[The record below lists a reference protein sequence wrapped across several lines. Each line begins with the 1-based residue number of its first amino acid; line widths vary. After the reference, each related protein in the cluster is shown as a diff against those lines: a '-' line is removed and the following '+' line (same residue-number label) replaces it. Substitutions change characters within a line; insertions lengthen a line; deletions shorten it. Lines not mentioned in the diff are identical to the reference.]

1 MDQTRKRR
9 LTNRKN
15 GLPQGKVK
23 RAEEPEDVKAADSR
37 DDSESTVSHR
47 RFTKIRVSSPQSDT
61 AGQEQHTECSKT
73 SEDDV
78 EKALVITFDKEQGGT
93 RLVGRRK
100 AMRRKREMCDEEDSQ
115 QEEGDDEI
123 QPDLEIDRELDREL
137 ENKSRQHKLTSAN
150 VRSII
155 HEVITNEHVVA
166 MMKAAI
172 NETEPISV
180 FEPKMTRSK
189 LKEVVEKG
197 VVIPAWNI
205 SPIKKQTEVKKGTQ
219 FVDIPLEEEDSSDE
233 EYQPDEEDEDETAE
247 ETFLE
252 SDLESTASSPR
263 GSRVNL
269 HRSHSEYEE
278 DMTGNSRLSL
288 RRSRHLTVAVAPMG
302 PPPPPP
308 APSRAPPDC
317 SFLEKLH
324 AVDEELAISTDC
336 IEPYQSLSSTNGDE
350 SLISLRTRSKR
361 PLRDVPLGRLEAE
374 LRAPD
379 FTPDMYEFGSAL
391 EDREWTHWLQGL
403 MISDMENE
411 EEGDD
416 EDDPE
421 YNFLADIDEPDV
433 EDYRNDKAVRI
444 TKKEVNDLMDELF
457 DAFQDE
463 LGGQDEECH
472 EEEEEKDEDEN
483 PPQEPPAILENIQ
496 YEDPL
501 ADVMK
506 QRYRTVREQL
516 AALRKHKALL
526 ESKGVTVP
534 LPCPQRPTSSLTPM
548 ILSAAQKLQLQQQ
561 IQQHVQLLTQ
571 VNMLS
576 SSVKGLET
584 EASTSKQFLL
594 ELQMFAQ
601 RGEQSHGPVQPGFSS
616 IFSASN
622 LQGAISLLE
631 ELEQSP
637 RRDHSAPS
645 PCFPGSQFP
654 AHLTWLMA
662 TRPVFLYLELL
673 PTVPLRP
680 TRFRG
685 PFTSAEDYLVVLG
698 HKHLRSTLHP
708 LQMTCRYLLAARS
721 FVRLK
726 SHIRD
731 ACQKPFPSVIKTYF
745 MAGKCPPMPLA
756 CKRVSPCEQR
766 PPVER
771 EKSLMPDWLKKNL
784 KIINEHVRNY
794 NQPSGNSQFQTTTS
808 AKSTTPTE
816 EANEPPGLHC
826 RFPPGTRYPPR
837 LPEDLSR
844 ALEASSKKKK
854 DKPSES
860 SRPSKPTLSAKELEE
875 VLSQLPPILPKA
887 STVASPSLSH
897 PPHLS
902 QGPGPQFQTVPLRTE
917 PNPCPSA
924 NGAINCPIERPI
936 IAPKVPPMVQ
946 SHGGVVVTLPTAPV
960 TTELNSLRIVP
971 VKNAVEM
978 PMGISGAPK
987 VAQIVANQGKVLITL
1002 PTAATNAPQLSSPSS
1017 RHVTVNQTGPLVASN
1032 VVTAIPAGSSQGGL
1046 IISLPPPPVPKA
1058 IICPTPIMKTSPASV
1073 PLAKDHISQRYG
1085 TLLKLIPRDSA
1096 FLASP
1101 KQTSGSQKPLNRFLL
1116 LPPGYVLARNNLGHQ
1131 IVKRVVDQNCKQVS
1145 APEGKQNRNEKTSDN
1160 STDGLQGGPLEMSS
1174 IQGTLSSIDCLQ
1186 EITEEE
1192 ELNNHDGGMVEN
1204 EVEEDGGE
1212 KDFREL
1218 FLMLS
1223 ESSGSPAASIEEE
1236 DRDMEVV
1243 LERKL
1248 EKQKEKER
1256 KGSSR
1261 WTGEEEIG
1269 GDHVSEVGSVPE
1281 LQKKV
1286 SRTGLEQHEGVHRA
1300 YTQEMDVERAFVLYN
1315 DTLDDDPH
1323 RDAKDVA
1330 FAQAYLEKVHE
1341 VLQAV
1346 PGKLKEFLG
1355 VLSEFE
1361 KDPESRTSLE
1371 LLRRL
1376 KPMLADW
1383 PELLRDFA
1391 AFLHPDQARECGLLA
1406 EQQAFERSKRF
1417 LRQLE
1422 RTFGEQS
1429 ALYTKVVHILQGAPS
1444 WDLAGSRE
1452 MKAQISSLF
1461 CDHTDLLE
1469 EFWVFFKQ
1477 LYPQVQLHSE
1487 QNADHLSSVETI
1499 QGLKG
1504 SQSCPPIRTLSPERK
1519 VEPHKT
1525 AIKHRRMRD
1534 KHVQT
1539 EVKKHNARR
1548 SNVATELDSEVDE
1561 GSSSVDNQP
1570 SSFKCM
1576 ENSVCAKNIL
1586 HSPNGKKVVLWTREA
1601 DRVILTTCRQ
1611 RGAKKATFRAIA
1623 AQLGNKTTKEVLERF
1638 QDLIKLYH
1646 KSSKLPHTSQSDME
1660 DQSSTTE
1667 NEPDRK
1673 YDCVEQ

>member
-9 LTNRKN
+9 ITNRKT

-23 RAEEPEDVKAADSR
+23 RVEEPEDVKAADSR
-37 DDSESTVSHR
+37 DDSETTVSHR

-61 AGQEQHTECSKT
+61 AGREQHTECSKT

-100 AMRRKREMCDEEDSQ
+100 MTRRKRDTCDEEDSQ

-123 QPDLEIDRELDREL
+123 HPELEIDRELDREL
-137 ENKSRQHKLTSAN
+137 ENKSRQHNLTSAN

-172 NETEPISV
+172 NETEPIPV

-205 SPIKKQTEVKKGTQ
+205 SPIKKQTEKGTQ

-233 EYQPDEEDEDETAE
+233 EYRPDEEEEDETAE

-252 SDLESTASSPR
+252 SDLESTSSSPR

-288 RRSRHLTVAVAPMG
+288 RRSRHLTVGVAPMG

-324 AVDEELAISTDC
+324 AVDEELAISTDF
-336 IEPYQSLSSTNGDE
+336 IEPYQSLTSTNADE

-379 FTPDMYEFGSAL
+379 FTPDMYEFGSGL
-391 EDREWTHWLQGL
+391 EDRVWTHWLQGL
-403 MISDMENE
+403 MTSDMENE

-444 TKKEVNDLMDELF
+444 TKKEVNDLMDEIF

-463 LGGQDEECH
+463 IGGQDEECH
-472 EEEEEKDEDEN
+472 EEEEEKEEEES

-516 AALRKHKALL
+516 AALRKRKALL
-526 ESKGVTVP
+526 ESKGVH
-534 LPCPQRPTSSLTPM
+534 LPYRQCPTSSLTPM

-571 VNMLS
+571 VNMLC
-576 SSVKGLET
+576 SSVNGLET

-601 RGEQSHGPVQPGFSS
+601 RGEQSHGPVQPGFIS
-616 IFSASN
+616 IFSVSN

-637 RRDHSAPS
+637 RQDPSDPS
-645 PCFPGSQFP
+645 PCFPGSKFP

-673 PTVPLRP
+673 PVVPLRL
-680 TRFRG
+680 TRFKG
-685 PFTSAEDYLVVLG
+685 PFTSAENCLVVLG

-726 SHIRD
+726 SHIQD

-784 KIINEHVRNY
+784 KLINEHVRNY
-794 NQPSGNSQFQTTTS
+794 NQPSGIFQFQTTTS
-808 AKSTTPTE
+808 AESTTPTE

-826 RFPPGTRYPPR
+826 SVPPGTRYPPR
-837 LPEDLSR
+837 LPEDLSQ
-844 ALEASSKKKK
+844 ALKLLASSKKKK
-854 DKPSES
+854 VKPSES
-860 SRPSKPTLSAKELEE
+860 SRPSKPPLSAKELEE
-875 VLSQLPPILPKA
+875 VLSQLPAILPKA
-887 STVASPSLSH
+887 STVACPSLSH
-897 PPHLS
+897 TPHLS
-902 QGPGPQFQTVPLRTE
+902 QGSSSQFQTVPLRPE
-917 PNPCPSA
+917 LNPCSSA
-924 NGAINCPIERPI
+924 NGAIHCPIERPI
-936 IAPKVPPMVQ
+936 IAPKVPLMGQ

-978 PMGISGAPK
+978 PIGISGAAN
-987 VAQIVANQGKVLITL
+987 VAQIVATQGKVLITL
-1002 PTAATNAPQLSSPSS
+1002 PTAATNAQQLSSPSS
-1017 RHVTVNQTGPLVASN
+1017 GHTTVNQTGPLVTSN
-1032 VVTAIPAGSSQGGL
+1032 VATAVPAGSSQGGL
-1046 IISLPPPPVPKA
+1046 IISLP
-1058 IICPTPIMKTSPASV
+1058 PTPIMKTSPASV
-1073 PLAKDHISQRYG
+1073 PLAKNQTSQRYG
-1085 TLLKLIPRDSA
+1085 TLFKLIPRD
-1096 FLASP
+1096 SP

-1116 LPPGYVLARNNLGHQ
+1116 LPPGYVVARNNHGHQ
-1131 IVKRVVDQNCKQVS
+1131 IVEPVVDQNFKQVS
-1145 APEGKQNRNEKTSDN
+1145 AQEKTEGKQNRNEKTSDN
-1160 STDGLQGGPLEMSS
+1160 HTDELQGGLLEMSS
-1174 IQGTLSSIDCLQ
+1174 IQGTMSSIGCLQ
-1186 EITEEE
+1186 EITEEKELHSHDDGIVEIE
-1192 ELNNHDGGMVEN
+1192 E
-1204 EVEEDGGE
+1204 EEEGGE
-1212 KDFREL
+1212 RDFREL

-1223 ESSGSPAASIEEE
+1223 ESSGSPVGSIEEE

-1243 LERKL
+1243 LEGKL
-1248 EKQKEKER
+1248 EKQKAKEK

-1261 WTGEEEIG
+1261 RNMEEEIG
-1269 GDHVSEVGSVPE
+1269 GDSVSEVGPVPG
-1281 LQKKV
+1281 LLRKV
-1286 SRTGLEQHEGVHRA
+1286 SHTGLERHEGAFTR
-1300 YTQEMDVERAFVLYN
+1300 EMDVERAFVLYN

-1361 KDPESRTSLE
+1361 RDPESRTSLE

-1383 PELLRDFA
+1383 PELLRDFS

-1429 ALYTKVVHILQGAPS
+1429 ALYTKVVHVLQGAPS
-1444 WDLAGSRE
+1444 WDLACSRE

-1461 CDHTDLLE
+1461 CDHTDRLE

-1477 LYPQVQLHSE
+1477 LYPQVQLDSE
-1487 QNADHLSSVETI
+1487 QNENDADHLSSLETI

-1504 SQSCPPIRTLSPERK
+1504 SQPSHPIRTLSPERK

-1534 KHVQT
+1534 KKKT
-1539 EVKKHNARR
+1539 KVKKHNAR

-1570 SSFKCM
+1570 SSFKGM

-1586 HSPNGKKVVLWTREA
+1586 HSPNGKKVILWTREA

-1611 RGAKKATFRAIA
+1611 RGAKTATFRAIA
-1623 AQLGNKTTKEVLERF
+1623 AQLGNKTTNEVLERF
-1638 QDLIKLYH
+1638 QDLIKLFH
-1646 KSSKLPHTSQSDME
+1646 KSSKLPHTSQLDME

-1667 NEPDRK
+1667 T
-1673 YDCVEQ
+1673 